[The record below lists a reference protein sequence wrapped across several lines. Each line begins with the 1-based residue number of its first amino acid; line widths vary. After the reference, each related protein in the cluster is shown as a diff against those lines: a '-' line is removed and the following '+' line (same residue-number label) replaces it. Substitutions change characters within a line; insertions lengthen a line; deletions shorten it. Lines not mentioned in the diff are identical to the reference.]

1 MFTFD
6 AIFQICLNILCPRLS
21 EFLKK
26 IKISLPVLSQIGISE
41 TTFLHHTGQQ

>member
-1 MFTFD
+1 MD
-6 AIFQICLNILCPRLS
+6 LPAICPKLLCTRLS
-21 EFLKK
+21 EFKKK